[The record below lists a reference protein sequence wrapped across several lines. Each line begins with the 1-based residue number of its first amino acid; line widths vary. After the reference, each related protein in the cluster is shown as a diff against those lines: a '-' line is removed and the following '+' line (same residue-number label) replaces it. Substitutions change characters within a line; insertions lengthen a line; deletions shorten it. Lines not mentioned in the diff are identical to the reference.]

1 MIAEVTICV
10 CDGLQEGVEYYFR
23 VRAVNAIGHGDA
35 LTSPLPVA
43 PKDPPKVPLPPN
55 NLEAIKITPNS
66 ATLIFEP
73 PFNDGGSLI
82 THYVLESK
90 AVNKVRREKVILQVI
105 IHCTWLYSQSYLAMY
120 MHNGNSSL
128 YIFITDLCSFSG
140 FYDTAEPAHSRLQG
154 YKEHCLL
161 M

>member
-1 MIAEVTICV
+1 MISEVTICV
-10 CDGLQEGVEYYFR
+10 CDGLVEGVEYYFR

-82 THYVLESK
+82 THYVIESK
-90 AVNKVRREKVILQVI
+90 AVNKVRNWGKFF
-105 IHCTWLYSQSYLAMY
+105 
-120 MHNGNSSL
+120 
-128 YIFITDLCSFSG
+128 YIGINFL
-140 FYDTAEPAHSRLQG
+140 
-154 YKEHCLL
+154 
-161 M
+161 